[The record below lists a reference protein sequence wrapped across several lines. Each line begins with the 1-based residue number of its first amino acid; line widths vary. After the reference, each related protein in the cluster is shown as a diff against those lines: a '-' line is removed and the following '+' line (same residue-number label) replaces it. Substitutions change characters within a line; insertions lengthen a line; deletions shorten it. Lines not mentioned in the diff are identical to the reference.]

1 MSNETDRVEKLLN
14 LLEKQSEKFDAL
26 ISKTEETS
34 KKKIIEDPSDQAKK
48 KSDKDESDFIQLMK
62 DINEVK

>member
-26 ISKTEETS
+26 IAKTEETS